1 MYVFEINIW
10 FYRYHLHYI
19 TLAFHLHG
27 LTLSA
32 TDDVLVFAAFVKAYG
47 FTYDSSVLECLTP

>member
-1 MYVFEINIW
+1 MKSISGFIW
-10 FYRYHLHYI
+10 YHSHYI

-32 TDDVLVFAAFVKAYG
+32 TDDVLVYAAFVKAYG

>member
-1 MYVFEINIW
+1 MKSISGFIW
-10 FYRYHLHYI
+10 YHLYYI

-27 LTLSA
+27 ITLKA
-32 TDDVLVFAAFVKAYG
+32 TDDVLVYAAFVKAYG

>member
-1 MYVFEINIW
+1 MKSISGFIW
-10 FYRYHLHYI
+10 YHSRYI
-19 TLAFHLHG
+19 ILAFHLHG

-32 TDDVLVFAAFVKAYG
+32 TADVLVYAAFVKAYG